1 MDIHL
6 NQTNS
11 VGRLSQVGSVGTDVA
26 SEMVR
31 QETGRKLMDKPS
43 LTVSRMKSQEVERVP
58 SDKELSRDDDLGKL
72 VNFAFGLPAPTSP
85 DFQ

>member
-11 VGRLSQVGSVGTDVA
+11 VGCLSQVGAAGTDVA

-31 QETGRKLMDKPS
+31 QETGCKLMDKPS
-43 LTVSRMKSQEVERVP
+43 LTVSRMKSQEVECVP

-72 VNFAFGLPAPTSP
+72 VNVAFGLSAPASP